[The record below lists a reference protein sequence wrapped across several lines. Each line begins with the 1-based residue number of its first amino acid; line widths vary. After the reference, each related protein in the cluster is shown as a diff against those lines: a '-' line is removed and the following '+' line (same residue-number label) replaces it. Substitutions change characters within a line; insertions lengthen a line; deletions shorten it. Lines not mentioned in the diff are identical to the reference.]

1 MSARLRVQNIARDTP
16 KITAIRKFV
25 VSKAD
30 SGTLNSPIT
39 ARTLAS
45 ITIAASEATIRYA
58 LID

>member
-1 MSARLRVQNIARDTP
+1 MSARLRVQNTERDTP
-16 KITAIRKFV
+16 TITTIRKIV

-39 ARTLAS
+39 TRTLAS
-45 ITIAASEATIRYA
+45 IAIAASEATIRCA